1 MERGRCWIWISPNG
15 TKNEI
20 DYILCSHRR
29 SSVANLVPQ
38 DQTCAHC
45 IYINT
50 DLRIVMTEIINNW
63 LHLYSTFLDSQSA
76 LHSKGGNLLI
86 HHQCAASTW
95 MMRRQPYCARMP
107 TTHQLFCSSLFLL
120 QKTWCCLLQGT
131 TSPRSFE
138 FFTHTNLS
146 KRLLYMN
153 AGSLAS
159 SCESQVFYIWD
170 EDMTAASDEGKP
182 STPKQDFDFLTL
194 LYIIVSLFYWRPF
207 WRIMLFFLCSVLFW
221 F

>member
-1 MERGRCWIWISPNG
+1 
-15 TKNEI
+15 
-20 DYILCSHRR
+20 
-29 SSVANLVPQ
+29 
-38 DQTCAHC
+38 
-45 IYINT
+45 
-50 DLRIVMTEIINNW
+50 MTEIINNW

-146 KRLLYMN
+146 KRLLYVN

-182 STPKQDFDFLTL
+182 STQFFFCVQFYFGLKTWTCFALLTNKHIEHQVRCTCSYVYMYLSFFCYMFSVLCLGFLGHIL
-194 LYIIVSLFYWRPF
+194 SPVGFVVSL
-207 WRIMLFFLCSVLFW
+207 
-221 F
+221 